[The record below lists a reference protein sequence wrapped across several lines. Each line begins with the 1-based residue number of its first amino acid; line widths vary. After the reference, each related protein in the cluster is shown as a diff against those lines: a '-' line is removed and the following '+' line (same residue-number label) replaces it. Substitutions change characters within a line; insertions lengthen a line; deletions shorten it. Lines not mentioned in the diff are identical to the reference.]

1 MLFRSP
7 TVTITATDSDGVS
20 LTGTDLTAVSSVG
33 VQASYTKAERVTFSF
48 ELSEPAAASNG
59 GFDEGD
65 ITMANCFTT
74 SSPAALVAGQFS
86 GAGLLYE
93 VVCDVNGDLSTQDPV
108 TLAITQPALITA
120 SVAAGS
126 SSTGFQDLAGNDNAQ
141 SSTFT
146 VRADPASRGAPVVTI
161 TAEAA
166 SATLTSGSHAAAAV
180 TFVATASES
189 TDGGGGTAF
198 GQSHLVVSG
207 PTASC
212 TDDPAGATAGKVYK
226 TVCNAEAGPVDFVA
240 TVSAG
245 VFVDWAGN
253 ANTAATH
260 TVTMDTD
267 PRDRKSVV

>member
-1 MLFRSP
+1 MTAPRFRF
-7 TVTITATDSDGVS
+7 A
-20 LTGTDLTAVSSVG
+20 
-33 VQASYTKAERVTFSF
+33 
-48 ELSEPAAASNG
+48 
-59 GFDEGD
+59 
-65 ITMANCFTT
+65 
-74 SSPAALVAGQFS
+74 
-86 GAGLLYE
+86 
-93 VVCDVNGDLSTQDPV
+93 LSTE
-108 TLAITQPALITA
+108 AICTNLYAFTRCKLPMDVA
-120 SVAAGS
+120 SLFFFNAKYAIAMS
-126 SSTGFQDLAGNDNAQ
+126 FAIIACTSERFAGNDNAQ

-207 PTASC
+207 AASC
-212 TDDPAGATAGKVYK
+212 TPDPAGATAGKVYK

-267 PRDRKSVV
+267 LPTVTITATDRKSVV